1 MLHCASLRDLQPA
14 VLSCQM
20 PSILSSSPAPTV
32 AYNLSCR
39 VLYEVQTNVNATSL
53 HGRDL
58 EGLVGV
64 ATGLL
69 ASRDI
74 SRCRRADQ
82 AGPRPTDLSAAR
94 DFFPSGQ
101 YPGYRIPSHTAS
113 SLLPPSLSA
122 HGSRGP
128 TSPAMK
134 SMLLSQAAMSGLQSK
149 AAIRLAVW
157 GLCIKASQISHMPA
171 CNCFRCLLHVPK
183 FL

>member
-1 MLHCASLRDLQPA
+1 
-14 VLSCQM
+14 M
-20 PSILSSSPAPTV
+20 PSILSYPAPTV
-32 AYNLSCR
+32 AYNLSFA
-39 VLYEVQTNVNATSL
+39 VLYEVQTNVSATSL

-74 SRCRRADQ
+74 SRCRREEQ
-82 AGPRPTDLSAAR
+82 AGPRPADLSVAR

-113 SLLPPSLSA
+113 SLLPRSLSA

-128 TSPAMK
+128 TSTAMT
-134 SMLLSQAAMSGLQSK
+134 SK
-149 AAIRLAVW
+149 I
-157 GLCIKASQISHMPA
+157 
-171 CNCFRCLLHVPK
+171 
-183 FL
+183 

>member
-1 MLHCASLRDLQPA
+1 MLIRKVLRTRCEFAGWSSQQLQPA

-32 AYNLSCR
+32 AYNLSFR

-69 ASRDI
+69 ASRDV
-74 SRCRRADQ
+74 SRCRREDP

-94 DFFPSGQ
+94 DVFPSGQ
-101 YPGYRIPSHTAS
+101 YPGYRIPSLIHRLVPSPFFFS
-113 SLLPPSLSA
+113 SRE
-122 HGSRGP
+122 SRP
-128 TSPAMK
+128 HEQWIW
-134 SMLLSQAAMSGLQSK
+134 SMS
-149 AAIRLAVW
+149 
-157 GLCIKASQISHMPA
+157 
-171 CNCFRCLLHVPK
+171 
-183 FL
+183 